1 MINVDKKKMALL
13 EKEFEGLT
21 EAVKRGHQWTPEQK
35 MLLAKHYTLSH
46 RDEFIERWRR
56 LFPNAPYTKTTLLK
70 YTRIFKRELADA
82 K

>member
-21 EAVKRGHQWTPEQK
+21 EAIKRGYQWTPEQK
-35 MLLAKHYTLSH
+35 MLLAKYYVTSH
-46 RDEFIERWRR
+46 RDEFIERWHKR
-56 LFPNAPYTKTTLLK
+56 FPDAPYTKTTLLK
-70 YTRIFKRELADA
+70 YTRMFQRELADA